1 VKMTQDR
8 HIVST
13 KSK

>member
-1 VKMTQDR
+1 MEF
-8 HIVST
+8 VST